1 MYRLLS
7 ALFLIV
13 GLISCRE
20 KSDKYVYSY
29 RVPEQKLKDLLI
41 DVNMVEAAM
50 SEFLPAKQDS
60 IKKVY
65 MTQLLKIHQ
74 LDEVGLNTIMTEVK
88 SDEGLSHYIY
98 EMVSD
103 SLKALRLKMPKGN
116 DKLILN
122 Q

>member
-1 MYRLLS
+1 MNKCICSILMIIS
-7 ALFLIV
+7 LF
-13 GLISCRE
+13 SCRE

-50 SEFLPAKQDS
+50 SEFIPAKQDS

-65 MTQLLKIHQ
+65 MTQLLRIHQ

-103 SLKALRLKMPKGN
+103 SLKALRLKMPNGN
-116 DKLILN
+116 DKLILK
-122 Q
+122 